1 VGGVKVKADG
11 VLVHT
16 NLRPQLYH
24 IYISLCSVHMQS
36 RYQARL
42 QTPAKEELLLQATT
56 EHKQEPAARSFL
68 TSSDY
73 RSVLDRAAEK

>member
-1 VGGVKVKADG
+1 
-11 VLVHT
+11 
-16 NLRPQLYH
+16 
-24 IYISLCSVHMQS
+24 
-36 RYQARL
+36 
-42 QTPAKEELLLQATT
+42 LLLQATT